1 MSAFGRQW
9 MALFQGGSDKGAHP
23 LRRGGRLIIRP
34 VVCSS
39 LLAALVS
46 PERNVT
52 GPLNYVCYMWW
63 DEFPSIASAGDSDL
77 PMLHDAALRTME
89 RILLL
94 SSLACQESALHGL
107 GHWQH
112 AAACM

>member
-1 MSAFGRQW
+1 MSASGDNGWLCSREVPTKERIHCAEAVGSLFGQ
-9 MALFQGGSDKGAHP
+9 LFAP
-23 LRRGGRLIIRP
+23 R
-34 VVCSS
+34 CSPHLS
-39 LLAALVS
+39 HLS
-46 PERNVT
+46 ETST